1 MLFLLDIFTKK
12 KKFHQAVKIIKMTL
26 MITGTESKTSQETFS
41 QASFTTASEFNSSLI
56 MCSTINDCNYECP
69 DNQVDTCHTNTIANV
84 DSIHHT
90 NISGEEEEEEEVETT
105 ITNSNS
111 SMKRQQGSLTLSAVE
126 AKKNAKMSQEKM
138 SVSSY
143 LIEQYDQTKLID
155 NQMCSTC
162 ISYNVCSCCNDQSS
176 STRTDSSFFASL
188 KPAMTNSTVQESTFD
203 RNDLLSST
211 PMFSET
217 VTSNHGNLYQMR
229 SFFHSTLLSMDTKKS
244 VKKTKSDSMKGLN
257 LLKSCVLAQKTR
269 KNPVKKADSKNYKF
283 KMVSTA
289 TGLKLKSEAVAKKP
303 KKVPVAKRRFPRT
316 SSFNSN
322 EDERDMCDLND
333 FDQLESCNTR
343 QPMAES
349 FLPVGIDKNGFNNL
363 GDFVV
368 WYV

>member
-1 MLFLLDIFTKK
+1 MSFLLDIFTKK
-12 KKFHQAVKIIKMTL
+12 KKFHQAAKIIKMAL

-69 DNQVDTCHTNTIANV
+69 DNQVDKCHTNTIANV

-90 NISGEEEEEEEVETT
+90 RNILEEEEVETT

-126 AKKNAKMSQEKM
+126 AKKNAKMSQEM
-138 SVSSY
+138 ISVSSY
-143 LIEQYDQTKLID
+143 LIEQYDQSKLID

-162 ISYNVCSCCNDQSS
+162 ISYNVCSCCNKQSS
-176 STRTDSSFFASL
+176 STRTDSPSFASL

-217 VTSNHGNLYQMR
+217 VTSTSNHGNLYQMR
-229 SFFHSTLLSMDTKKS
+229 SFFHSTLLSMDTKKT

-257 LLKSCVLAQKTR
+257 LLKSCVLAHRTR

-283 KMVSTA
+283 KMVSTSA
-289 TGLKLKSEAVAKKP
+289 GLKLKSEVVVKKP
-303 KKVPVAKRRFPRT
+303 KKVLVAKRRFPRT

-333 FDQLESCNTR
+333 FDQLESSSTR
-343 QPMAES
+343 QPMVES
-349 FLPVGIDKNGFNNL
+349 FLPASIDKNGFNNL